1 MANTKEL
8 EKTVTDLIGGELAA
22 MGYDLVRV
30 SISPGGRYLTLQV
43 MAERLDRK
51 AMTVE
56 DCVKIS
62 HAVSPAL
69 DAADPL
75 AGRYTLEVSSPG
87 TDRPLVRLQ
96 DFERFT
102 GHTARIELAAPLG
115 GIAGSQRRFEGSI
128 VRVTGNAE
136 IELKT
141 EQGDVVVP
149 ANTIAKAKLVPN
161 DVRRPLKGG
170 TRH

>member
-30 SISPGGRYLTLQV
+30 QVSPGGRYLTLQV
-43 MAERLDRK
+43 MAERSDLK

-62 HAVSPAL
+62 HAVSPRL

-102 GHTARIELAAPLG
+102 GHQARIELAAPLG
-115 GIAGSQRRFEGSI
+115 AGSQRRFEGSI
-128 VRVTGNAE
+128 VRVTGNQE

-141 EQGDVVVP
+141 EQGDVVLP

-161 DVRRPLKGG
+161 DVRRPAKGG